1 MESYQFTTEKD
12 FAKFQKTLSAKIR
25 NGFVIIEQ
33 NDKLPYAVLSRK
45 KKQIDSSFHLSMIFA
60 TLGLWSVIWLYQFIA
75 SNYKKDILVAVDED
89 GNIFEEKCFSI

>member
-33 NDKLPYAVLSRK
+33 NDKLPYVVLSRK
-45 KKQIDSSFHLSMIFA
+45 KKQIDPSFHLAMVFA
-60 TLGLWSVIWLYQFIA
+60 TLGLWSIIWFYQFIT
-75 SNYKKDILVAVDED
+75 SHHKKDILMAVDED
-89 GNIFEEKCFSI
+89 GNVFEEKCLSR